1 MGFLW
6 FGNKAVKSLKD
17 FKIEDLKKEKVALNV
32 RWDIAQ
38 ADRANASR
46 LYDQF
51 KNLGVKGETKDQIDR
66 AAYEMGR
73 QAKAMRAA
81 EEVINTTQTRM
92 GIVDAILDT
101 KQMQG
106 KEQDKFG
113 VYERL
118 EGMDSEQLETVF
130 TRIAEERMTSVL
142 NLEKVNSIV
151 TAHSQP
157 FALETHR
164 DADTSEA
171 LREINKARDE

>member
-17 FKIEDLKKEKVALNV
+17 FKVGDLNKEKVALNV

-51 KNLGVKGETKDQIDR
+51 KDLGVNADSKDKVDR

-73 QAKAMRAA
+73 QAKAVRAA

-101 KQMQG
+101 KAMEKQQASSGM
-106 KEQDKFG
+106 
-113 VYERL
+113 YEKL
-118 EGMDSEQLETVF
+118 NNMDSEQLESVF
-130 TRIAEERMTSVL
+130 TRIAEERMTSIL

-171 LREINKARDE
+171 LKEINTARGE

>member
-17 FKIEDLKKEKVALNV
+17 FKVGDLNKEKVALNV

-51 KNLGVKGETKDQIDR
+51 KDLGVNADSKDKVDR

-73 QAKAMRAA
+73 QAKAVRAA

-101 KQMQG
+101 KAMEKQQASSGM
-106 KEQDKFG
+106 
-113 VYERL
+113 YEKL
-118 EGMDSEQLETVF
+118 NNMDSEQLESVF
-130 TRIAEERMTSVL
+130 TRIAEERMTSIL

-171 LREINKARDE
+171 LKEINKARGE

>member
-17 FKIEDLKKEKVALNV
+17 FKVRDLEKEKVALNV

-51 KNLGVKGETKDQIDR
+51 KDLGVNADSKDKVDR

-73 QAKAMRAA
+73 QAKAIRAA

-101 KQMQG
+101 KAMEKQQASSAM
-106 KEQDKFG
+106 
-113 VYERL
+113 YEKL
-118 EGMDSEQLETVF
+118 NNMDSEQLESVF
-130 TRIAEERMTSVL
+130 TRIAEERMTSIL

-171 LREINKARDE
+171 LKEINKARGE